1 MSPHTFRVV
10 EMPTEKRKKI
20 KGNIKVGIRVQLKM
34 ELTAVGTV
42 RAKGEAKA
50 QWKVDWFEGR
60 LKGTIT
66 VQSSKSLRLWE
77 LDLTGVVLGD
87 SSGEEEGE
95 EEEEEKEKEK
105 ESSVD
110 YAELSKKFEAHA
122 KSLVRKTVTV
132 SALP

>member
-20 KGNIKVGIRVQLKM
+20 KGKIKVGIRVQLKM

-50 QWKVDWFEGR
+50 QWKVDWFEGG

-95 EEEEEKEKEK
+95 EEEEEKEKE
-105 ESSVD
+105 SSVD

-122 KSLVRKTVTV
+122 KSLVLKTVTV